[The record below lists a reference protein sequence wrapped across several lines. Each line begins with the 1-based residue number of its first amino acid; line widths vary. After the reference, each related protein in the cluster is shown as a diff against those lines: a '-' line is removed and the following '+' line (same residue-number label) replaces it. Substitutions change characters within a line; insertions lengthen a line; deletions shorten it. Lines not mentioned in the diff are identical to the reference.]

1 MSLRT
6 DRKQVFSRDRMMYRM
21 PAYIRFLPSEDAGI
35 SSDCGW
41 NSDYFLYKNLE
52 NLYKFS
58 EFLYKIFSDITVFFE
73 KYGRFD
79 HFCQEMAK
87 RIFFYE
93 IDVSMSYILEFPY
106 WNRNVSSMLVTYLGY
121 LVPDLARLV

>member
-41 NSDYFLYKNLE
+41 NSDYFFVQKLRKFVQILR
-52 NLYKFS
+52 KRRDVFGKVRTAFS
-58 EFLYKIFSDITVFFE
+58 EV
-73 KYGRFD
+73 R
-79 HFCQEMAK
+79 A
-87 RIFFYE
+87 
-93 IDVSMSYILEFPY
+93 
-106 WNRNVSSMLVTYLGY
+106 SSF
-121 LVPDLARLV
+121 

>member
-1 MSLRT
+1 MLMNGFDAGHSNIICL
-6 DRKQVFSRDRMMYRM
+6 DWHKDLSVFS
-21 PAYIRFLPSEDAGI
+21 
-35 SSDCGW
+35 
-41 NSDYFLYKNLE
+41 E